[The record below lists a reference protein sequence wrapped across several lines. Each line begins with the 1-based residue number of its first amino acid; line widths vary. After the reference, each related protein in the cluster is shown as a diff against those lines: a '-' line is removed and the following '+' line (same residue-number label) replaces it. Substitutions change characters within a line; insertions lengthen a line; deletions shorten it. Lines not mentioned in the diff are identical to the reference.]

1 MAFEETQRWYTL
13 VTEVCVAF
21 YTVSNKMADAM
32 ITKRNLYRI

>member
-21 YTVSNKMADAM
+21 YTVLNRMADAM
-32 ITKRNLYRI
+32 ITKRNVYRI